1 MIQPKK
7 FDAERRTTIRKNCMI
22 PVDYVVNR
30 RAYRDF
36 IENISQQGVFIGT
49 KRPVSPGTELVLTFT
64 WKQTGQFIKS
74 SGIVIRKNR
83 KGFAV
88 IFPQPLAIQ

>member
-1 MIQPKK
+1 MIQPQKSIT
-7 FDAERRTTIRKNCMI
+7 ERRTKARKNCMI

-74 SGIVIRKNR
+74 RGVVIRKNR

>member
-1 MIQPKK
+1 MTQPKE
-7 FDAERRTTIRKNCMI
+7 ALQERRATIRRNCMI
-22 PVDYVVNR
+22 PVDYVVNS

-64 WKQTGQFIKS
+64 WKQTGKLIKS

>member
-1 MIQPKK
+1 MIQNKESLP
-7 FDAERRTTIRKNCMI
+7 ERRTTIRKNCMI

-49 KRPVSPGTELVLTFT
+49 KSPVSPGTELVLTFT
-64 WKQTGQFIKS
+64 LKQTGKFIKS
-74 SGIVIRKNR
+74 SGVVIRKNR